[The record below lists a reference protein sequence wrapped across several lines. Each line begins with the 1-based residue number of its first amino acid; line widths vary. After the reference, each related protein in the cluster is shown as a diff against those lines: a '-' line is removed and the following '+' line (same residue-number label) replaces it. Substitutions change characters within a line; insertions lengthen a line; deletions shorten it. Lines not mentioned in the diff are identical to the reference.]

1 MELIFCHGKDPE
13 ARVIVC
19 APHTSFMDLLL
30 VFVSH
35 ASPLAKQQLSQN
47 KVVKKLF
54 FYLINLYLIPFI
66 LLFCLLCPITYKT
79 NVINIRSDV
88 KKVIG
93 LGGDNS

>member
-1 MELIFCHGKDPE
+1 MELIFCYGKDPE

-47 KVVKKLF
+47 KVVKK
-54 FYLINLYLIPFI
+54 
-66 LLFCLLCPITYKT
+66 
-79 NVINIRSDV
+79 
-88 KKVIG
+88 
-93 LGGDNS
+93 

>member
-1 MELIFCHGKDPE
+1 MEQIFCYGKDPE

-47 KVVKKLF
+47 KVVKKWF
-54 FYLINLYLIPFI
+54 LINLYLIPFI

-79 NVINIRSDV
+79 NVVYIRGDV